1 MEKSIT
7 IEEAKNLYL
16 SGVEEFQKIA
26 LRFYNINEIY
36 NVIFK
41 VGDYIV
47 SNDLDYL
54 IYKVIN
60 VDTKKNQVQIISLYE
75 DDIKNISLLS
85 NSDITVIYKNHTIIT
100 KFDPITFF
108 RSGLKKIVYWNEETN
123 QWKAG
128 ELGYCMN
135 NEWFLCSGEKQI
147 KQFVPYNFETKE
159 LIGTN
164 NSINDFYIFWKRI
177 YNEITID
184 DINRACEIIN
194 NKTKKNK

>member
-1 MEKSIT
+1 MEKTIT

-36 NVIFK
+36 SVIFK

-60 VDTKKNQVQIISLYE
+60 VDTKKNRVQIISLYE

-100 KFDPITFF
+100 KFDPISFF
-108 RSGLKKIVYWNEETN
+108 RSGLKKIVYWNKETN
-123 QWKAG
+123 QW
-128 ELGYCMN
+128 EVH
-135 NEWFLCSGEKQI
+135 Q
-147 KQFVPYNFETKE
+147 
-159 LIGTN
+159 
-164 NSINDFYIFWKRI
+164 
-177 YNEITID
+177 
-184 DINRACEIIN
+184 
-194 NKTKKNK
+194 

>member
-60 VDTKKNQVQIISLYE
+60 VDTKKNRIQIISLYE

-85 NSDITVIYKNHTIIT
+85 NSDITVIYKNYNIIT
-100 KFDPITFF
+100 NFNPISFF
-108 RSGLKKIVYWNEETN
+108 LRGLKKIVYWNEETN
-123 QWKAG
+123 QWEVG
-128 ELGYCMN
+128 ELGYRMN

-147 KQFVPYNFETKE
+147 KRFAPYNFETKS

-164 NSINDFYIFWKRI
+164 NNINDFYIF
-177 YNEITID
+177 
-184 DINRACEIIN
+184 
-194 NKTKKNK
+194 

>member
-100 KFDPITFF
+100 NFNPISFF
-108 RSGLKKIVYWNEETN
+108 LRGLKKIVYWNEETN
-123 QWKAG
+123 QWKVG
-128 ELGYCMN
+128 ELGYRMN

-147 KQFVPYNFETKE
+147 KRFAPYNFETKS

-164 NSINDFYIFWKRI
+164 NNINDFYIF
-177 YNEITID
+177 
-184 DINRACEIIN
+184 
-194 NKTKKNK
+194 